1 MINNKELLY
10 DNLKFRMLFK
20 KIAKKILS
28 KNSKLNTKVSTWKF
42 ELEHKQDFSKNS
54 QEEID
59 FLVKIKEN
67 GYTVIPNYFDKDF
80 CDKCIKDIDKMLA
93 NKKEFIREDSEFD
106 YRIFGAEHLSE
117 NIKKFADHPFFSKL
131 AHAYNAK
138 PTINAFT
145 LAARLEA
152 HGQEFGSGGSW
163 HKDSALRQFK
173 SIVYLTDADE
183 NSGPFQIIAK
193 SNNSS
198 YVKEDNT
205 VAQVDSMECRF
216 DVSKVD
222 KIIAKNPDRLKTIT
236 GKAGSVVLVDS
247 SCIHRGI
254 PIKEGVRYALTNY
267 FFEKDQVTPS
277 LIEHFSPLVSPES
290 VLEKVQN

>member
-1 MINNKELLY
+1 
-10 DNLKFRMLFK
+10 MLFK

-28 KNSKLNTKVSTWKF
+28 KNSKLNTKVITWKF

-59 FLVKIKEN
+59 FLEKIKED
-67 GYTVIPNYFDKDF
+67 GYVVIPNYFDKDF

-106 YRIFGAEHLSE
+106 YRIFGAEYLSD
-117 NIKKFADHPFFSKL
+117 NIKKFADHPFFNKL
-131 AHAYNAK
+131 ANSYNAK
-138 PTINAFT
+138 PTVNAFT

-152 HGQEFGSGGSW
+152 HEQEFGSGGSW
-163 HKDSALRQFK
+163 HKDNALRQFK
-173 SIVYLTDADE
+173 SIVYLTDVDE
-183 NSGPFQIIAK
+183 NSGPFQLIDK
-193 SNNSS
+193 SNNPSNFS
-198 YVKEDNT
+198 EDSKT
-205 VAQVDSMECRF
+205 AQVDSMESRF
-216 DVSKVD
+216 DVTTVD

-236 GKAGSVVLVDS
+236 GKAGNVILVDS
-247 SCIHRGI
+247 SSIHRGA
-254 PIKEGVRYALTNY
+254 PIKKGVRYALTNY
-267 FFEKDQVTPS
+267 FFEKDQITPS